1 MAARV
6 FILFLLFSGS
16 VSAQVEVDRRSI
28 SPFVSVVDL
37 NVPAKARKEVVE
49 ANELIAKK
57 NWTKTIEKLQHALTI
72 YPDFAVAYNN
82 LAVAYAHLGYEIRE
96 REALEKAISI
106 DDHMSLAYLNLARM
120 NISVSDFSHA
130 EGLLQKAS
138 SLDPANVTTLILL
151 TYAEMMNQHQDEAIA
166 TSRRAH
172 SMQYAHALV
181 HRVAAQVFEQRN
193 QASDAVA
200 ELQLFLTE
208 EQPGPSAEGARKE
221 LAMLQSIANRALP
234 TTAESYQSRF
244 CRPDR
249 CALP

>member
-6 FILFLLFSGS
+6 CILFLLLSEL

-37 NVPAKARKEVVE
+37 NVPPKARKEVVQ
-49 ANELIAKK
+49 ANEFIARK
-57 NWTKTIEKLQHALTI
+57 NWTKAIEKLEHTIRI

-82 LAVAYAHLGYEIRE
+82 LAVAYAHLGDQIRE
-96 REALEKAISI
+96 RDALETAIRI
-106 DDHMSLAYLNLARM
+106 DDHLGLAYLNLARM
-120 NISVSDFSHA
+120 NISVSDFPHA

-138 SLDPANVTTLILL
+138 SLDPADMTTLILL
-151 TYAEMMNQHQDEAIA
+151 TYAEMMNQHPDEAIA
-166 TSRRAH
+166 TSRKAH
-172 SMQYAHALV
+172 SMQYAHAFV
-181 HRVAAQVFEQRN
+181 HRVAAHVFEQRN
-193 QASDAVA
+193 QVADAVS

-208 EQPGPSAEGARKE
+208 EQPGPSAEGARQE

-234 TTAESYQSRF
+234 TTAESYQPRF

-249 CALP
+249 CLLP

>member
-16 VSAQVEVDRRSI
+16 VSAQVEVDRESI
-28 SPFVSVVDL
+28 SPLVSVVDL
-37 NVPAKARKEVVE
+37 NVPLKARKEVVE

-57 NWTKTIEKLQHALTI
+57 NWTKTIEKLRHALTI

-82 LAVAYAHLGYEIRE
+82 LAVAYAHLGDQFRE
-96 REALEKAISI
+96 GEALEKAISI

-120 NISVSDFSHA
+120 NISASDFPHA
-130 EGLLQKAS
+130 ESLLLKAS
-138 SLDPANVTTLILL
+138 RLDPANATTLILL
-151 TYAEMMNQHQDEAIA
+151 AYAELMNQHLDEAIA
-166 TSRRAH
+166 TCHRAH
-172 SMQYAHALV
+172 SMPYAHAFA
-181 HRVAAQVFEQRN
+181 HRIAARVFEERN
-193 QASDAVA
+193 QVADAVA

-208 EQPGPSAEGARKE
+208 EQPGPRAEGARKE
-221 LAMLQSIANRALP
+221 IAMLQSLPRRALP
-234 TTAESYQSRF
+234 TIAEGYQPRF